1 MRVSVAG
8 KIGLGFASLNER
20 DSGDDLSSLAF
31 DLQNLVG
38 RFQLRADGEQPEAS
52 TAAHGEGAPMR
63 QLKTSLKPR
72 VLEPTRK
79 QFRKTVHTPCERE
92 QARYYRPKIAGRSE

>member
-8 KIGLGFASLNER
+8 KIGLGFASFNER
-20 DSGDDLSSLAF
+20 DGGDDLSSLAF
-31 DLQNLVG
+31 NLQNLVG
-38 RFQLRADGEQPEAS
+38 KFQFRADGEQPETS
-52 TAAHGEGAPMR
+52 TATRGEGVPLR

-79 QFRKTVHTPCERE
+79 QVSENRPHAVRER
-92 QARYYRPKIAGRSE
+92 AS

>member
-52 TAAHGEGAPMR
+52 TAAHGEGVPLR
-63 QLKTSLKPR
+63 QLKTSLKLR

-79 QFRKTVHTPCERE
+79 QVSENRPHAVRA
-92 QARYYRPKIAGRSE
+92 QAS